1 MFGTGVGMLA
11 ESFDLAVVVV
21 GLVVVGWEVEV
32 EVEGREV
39 VER

>member
-1 MFGTGVGMLA
+1 MVA
-11 ESFDLAVVVV
+11 ESFDLAAVVE

-32 EVEGREV
+32 DVEGREV